1 MNKTELIKKVSLET
15 GFSQADVR
23 KVLDASIGTV
33 VNALAGGDERV
44 AIQDFGTFSVVTKP
58 ARRFHNV
65 YSGETAV
72 SDAHPA
78 VKFQPSQVLKNAIK

>member
-33 VNALAGGDERV
+33 VNALAGDKRV